1 MLFAAVATPRI
12 EVPCTATVNS
22 SLWMNSSLCPAP
34 FSQQVKAMS
43 LLRSRLWLY
52 LAALWLYFSFTCDHG
67 LRTGAGQQ
75 RVSPLSKR
83 GAAGDIMLQLFM
95 LRCLPFLQLTYWNL
109 TSPFPPHRMK
119 RMGFESSALHMPACQ
134 SPGKQSTDLTESYC
148 TVAS

>member
-22 SLWMNSSLCPAP
+22 SLWMNSSPCLAP

-67 LRTGAGQQ
+67 LRTGVGQ
-75 RVSPLSKR
+75 
-83 GAAGDIMLQLFM
+83 
-95 LRCLPFLQLTYWNL
+95 
-109 TSPFPPHRMK
+109 
-119 RMGFESSALHMPACQ
+119 
-134 SPGKQSTDLTESYC
+134 
-148 TVAS
+148 